1 MARDE
6 GRQRAVRSDAQ
17 RNREAIRSAAV
28 ARLMVD
34 SRASMA
40 QIAAAAGVERVTLY
54 GHFPTRAALVSE
66 VFRRHVEQ
74 ADAALDALDRGQ
86 APAQILANLISS
98 SWEIMAEA
106 DALIAA
112 AESEL
117 GARAVREFHDG
128 LLARVASIIE
138 DGVEQGAFATAQP
151 VPWLTECFFALLH
164 GAAAGVRE
172 GRFTPAVA
180 ATELTTTVLA
190 LVRSR

>member
-28 ARLMVD
+28 ERLMVD

-74 ADAALDALDRGQ
+74 ADAALDAVDRGQ
-86 APAQILANLISS
+86 PPAQILANLISS

-117 GARAVREFHDG
+117 GARTVRELHDG

-138 DGVEQGAFATAQP
+138 DGVEQGAFATAQQ

-180 ATELTTTVLA
+180 AEELTTTVLA